1 MLLNDITYKIRGC
14 LFKVHSTLGPGLLEK
29 TYELCLAYEL
39 QQAGLNFRTQV
50 ELPIRYGN
58 VLIDGGYRLDL
69 LVEDKVI
76 VELKSVEA
84 LEPIH
89 TAQLITYLKLSKKE
103 LGLLVNF
110 NVMDMKKGIHRI
122 ILDGNKYKSK
132 KESDQ

>member
-50 ELPIRYGN
+50 ELPIRYGD
-58 VLIDGGYRLDL
+58 VLIDGGYRLDF

-122 ILDGNKYKSK
+122 ILDSNKYKSK
-132 KESDQ
+132 KESD

>member
-58 VLIDGGYRLDL
+58 ILIDGGYRLDL

-122 ILDGNKYKSK
+122 ILDSNKYKSK
-132 KESDQ
+132 KESD

>member
-50 ELPIRYGN
+50 ELPIRYGD
-58 VLIDGGYRLDL
+58 VLIDGGYRLDF

-132 KESDQ
+132 KESD

>member
-1 MLLNDITYKIRGC
+1 
-14 LFKVHSTLGPGLLEK
+14 LGPGLLEK

-50 ELPIRYGN
+50 ELPIRYGD
-58 VLIDGGYRLDL
+58 VLIDGGYRLDF

-103 LGLLVNF
+103 SGLLVNF
-110 NVMDMKKGIHRI
+110 NVLDMKKGIQRI
-122 ILDGNKYKSK
+122 ILDSNQYKSQN
-132 KESDQ
+132 D

>member
-1 MLLNDITYKIRGC
+1 MLLNNITYKIRGC
-14 LFKVHSTLGPGLLEK
+14 LFKVHFTLVPGLLEK

-50 ELPIRYGN
+50 ELPIRYGD
-58 VLIDGGYRLDL
+58 VLIDGGYRLDF

-122 ILDGNKYKSK
+122 ILDGNKYKSN
-132 KESDQ
+132 KESD

>member
-50 ELPIRYGN
+50 ELPIRYGD
-58 VLIDGGYRLDL
+58 VLIDGGYRLDF

-103 LGLLVNF
+103 SGLLVNF
-110 NVMDMKKGIHRI
+110 NVLDMKKGIQRI
-122 ILDGNKYKSK
+122 ILDSNQYKSQN
-132 KESDQ
+132 D

>member
-110 NVMDMKKGIHRI
+110 NVLDMKKGIQRI
-122 ILDGNKYKSK
+122 ILDSNQYKSLN
-132 KESDQ
+132 D